1 MLILA
6 QEVALKFRKN
16 TKVHWEYTHITR
28 HVITSLKVVR
38 RTSSVERTL
47 HCGNGW
53 VVIRVVVMMVEP
65 RINLD
70 DVLTN
75 TWLVL
80 RHVYKGEIEWRL
92 NDM

>member
-53 VVIRVVVMMVEP
+53 VVFQVVVMMVELG
-65 RINLD
+65 INLD
-70 DVLTN
+70 DPVTN
-75 TWLVL
+75 TWPV
-80 RHVYKGEIEWRL
+80 RRNVYNGEIK
-92 NDM
+92 

>member
-53 VVIRVVVMMVEP
+53 VVFQVVVMMVELG
-65 RINLD
+65 INLD
-70 DVLTN
+70 DPVTS
-75 TWLVL
+75 TWLV
-80 RHVYKGEIEWRL
+80 RRSVYNGEIK
-92 NDM
+92 